1 MTPRST
7 APPAPPPV
15 PGKQPNPFLRPEAI
29 KPTVMALISGPPK
42 VGKTYLALQGAP
54 RPMAVI
60 DSEGSAQWYVGRKGF
75 EPFDLIHTKSYRELR
90 ASLDWIKANPG
101 TYKTLVLDSIS
112 VFYSVL
118 QDAAVAAR
126 TAQVVARGGEPTD
139 VDIEMKDWGRIR
151 RLNKA
156 LMAELM
162 NLPLNVLVTVREKDA
177 VERQGGEFVKIGV
190 KPDADKGIEYD
201 AALLIRL
208 DGPPHRKDGK
218 RIALSLGGWTEGLP
232 PGTEVADPTWA
243 NLFEPLL
250 ARGGNAMATRTVQTD
265 EAAAHEDATSMG
277 TRLAS
282 PLEVAALVEALTAAG
297 YDPEEVR
304 ERKGWPSF
312 GELGSVKVG
321 ELILWAKGKSKPAAD
336 SEKAEAPEVAA

>member
-1 MTPRST
+1 MPRT
-7 APPAPPPV
+7 TDPPSRPS
-15 PGKQPNPFLRPEAI
+15 PGKLPDPFIKPEAI
-29 KPTVMALISGPPK
+29 KPTIMALISGPPK

-75 EPFDLIHTKSYRELR
+75 EPFALLHTKSYRELM
-90 ASLDWIKANPG
+90 AALDYIEANPG
-101 TYKTLVLDSIS
+101 AYETLVIDSMS

-118 QDAAVAAR
+118 QDAAVASR
-126 TAQVVARGGEPTD
+126 TARVVAAGGDPAD
-139 VDIEMKDWGRIR
+139 VDIEMKDWGRIK

-156 LMAELM
+156 LMSRLM

-177 VERQGGEFVKIGV
+177 VEKRGGEFVKVGV

-208 DGPPHRKDGK
+208 DGPPHRKDGN
-218 RIALSLGGWTEGLP
+218 RVALSLGGWTEGLP
-232 PGTEVADPTWA
+232 PGTEVANPTWS
-243 NLFEPLL
+243 NLFAPLL
-250 ARGGNAMATRTVQTD
+250 ARGGNAKATRAVQSD

-277 TRLAS
+277 TRLAT
-282 PLEVAALVEALTAAG
+282 PLEAQALAEAMTAAG

-304 ERKGWPSF
+304 ERKGWPPF
-312 GELGSVKVG
+312 GEMGAVKTA
-321 ELILWAKGKSKPAAD
+321 ELIAFFEKKVAKP
-336 SEKAEAPEVAA
+336 EPAPEVAA